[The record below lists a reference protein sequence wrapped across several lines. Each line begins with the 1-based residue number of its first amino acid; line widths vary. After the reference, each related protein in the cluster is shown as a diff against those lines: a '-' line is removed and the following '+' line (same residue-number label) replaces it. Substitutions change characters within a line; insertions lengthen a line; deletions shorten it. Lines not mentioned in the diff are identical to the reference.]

1 MTHQSLDRCGLL
13 PRAASVNDES
23 LSEFVNGIAAADDAA
38 AISTFVAE
46 TAGIWGTMRSFTLIA
61 CYRMKELFEGFDT
74 RAEASESTGH
84 TSWTDWL
91 TSIDWPISVTLIKMR
106 ILDMTSYRRAGASWD
121 LIHGILRNAPTA
133 GHDLTGRIID
143 SQGRLLAHIDEED
156 LPGGSLQGL
165 MEAIATAPNPGQGR
179 ALVEQVS
186 GRPRIYPELMVAT
199 GRRIYLNL
207 MVERPERTVQ
217 YCLDITA
224 TDGDGR
230 AMTIPPE
237 MARWIAERTGAQLE
251 SYEG

>member
-13 PRAASVNDES
+13 PQTASVSEES
-23 LSEFVNGIAAADDAA
+23 LSEFVETIATADDAV
-38 AISTFVAE
+38 AISTFVAQ

-61 CYRMKELFEGFDT
+61 SYRMKELFDGYDT
-74 RAEASESTGH
+74 RAEASESTGY

-91 TSIDWPISVTLIKMR
+91 TSIDWPISITLIKQR
-106 ILDMTSYRRAGASWD
+106 VLDMTSYRRAGASWD

-143 SQGRLLAHIDEED
+143 SRGRLLSHINEED

-165 MEAIATAPNPGQGR
+165 MEAIAEAPNPGQGR
-179 ALVEQVS
+179 ALVDQVS

-207 MVERPERTVQ
+207 MLERPEE
-217 YCLDITA
+217 
-224 TDGDGR
+224 
-230 AMTIPPE
+230 TIQKTSDPYSSNIP
-237 MARWIAERTGAQLE
+237 TGPKA
-251 SYEG
+251 SV